1 MAGPDRDLEA
11 SWRVW
16 RERLLA
22 EPARHEFVDVVDL
35 LARFAGPVTL
45 RHATSL
51 GFAGGELSG
60 VELAAD
66 AAAAAK
72 PAATVTAN
80 FFGLSGETSPL
91 PLGVVEEAD
100 RDDEHGAIVRGL
112 LDLFNHRL
120 LGLMHAAIT
129 SLDYPH
135 AFREDGKDPWTQGI
149 LALLGIAAPNTTL
162 TPAQLLRLAP
172 ILATGV
178 RSPEMLEA
186 GLRIALDGWLDRAQ
200 VRCKPFTGDWME
212 IDRPEWS
219 RLGGHNAS
227 VGTSTV
233 LGTMVMHRA
242 GGAAINIGPLS
253 GDAYRNFMP
262 GGPAHARVTEFTGTF
277 LMSPVRLEMVLEI
290 EDMTYPPGRL
300 GERRLGDDLWL
311 ARSGRAGLATKIRVP
326 LGEEASP

>member
-1 MAGPDRDLEA
+1 MAGPDRDLDA
-11 SWRVW
+11 AWKLW

-35 LARFAGPVTL
+35 LARVAGPVTL

-51 GFAGGELSG
+51 GFGRGEIEAIELSNTPG
-60 VELAAD
+60 
-66 AAAAAK
+66 K
-72 PAATVTAN
+72 PSATVTAG

-100 RDDEHGAIVRGL
+100 RDDEHGAVVRGL

-120 LGLMHAAIT
+120 LMLMHTAIT
-129 SLDYPH
+129 ALDYPH

-186 GLRIALDGWLDRAQ
+186 GLRVALDGWLGQAR
-200 VRCKPFTGDWME
+200 VRCTPFTGDWME

-227 VGTSTV
+227 VGATTV

-242 GGAAINIGPLS
+242 GGAGIHIGPLS
-253 GDAYRNFMP
+253 GDSYRNFMP
-262 GGPAHARVTEFTGTF
+262 GGPAHARVHEFTGTF

-300 GERRLGDDLWL
+300 GERRMGDDLWL
-311 ARSGRAGLATKIRVP
+311 ARSGQAGLATKIRVP
-326 LGEEASP
+326 LGEEAPR